1 MSLKSF
7 DKFCENMILS
17 EPKSEKAIFD
27 ERQKIVRSQL
37 TAEALIVYVFLS
49 AVNVFIMEASY
60 QWCESYFATLV
71 LAAAVSLMWW
81 TIRCAAKGV
90 LFGVNGT
97 FSIRYVGAM
106 WIGLG
111 LCNVVMEGCRIEY
124 LYKDGMIAEK
134 LVMLVSFGLL
144 AVCGII
150 SLIVA
155 SAEDKRH
162 KKENE
167 YYESP

>member
-7 DKFCENMILS
+7 DKFCEKMILS

-27 ERQKIVRSQL
+27 ERQKIVRSRL
-37 TAEALIVYVFLS
+37 TTEALIVYAFLS
-49 AVNVFIMEASY
+49 AVDVLIMDTAY
-60 QWCESYFATLV
+60 QWCESHFATLV

-97 FSIRYVGAM
+97 FSMSYVGAM

-111 LCNVVMEGCRIEY
+111 LCEIVTEICKIEY
-124 LYKDGMIAEK
+124 LYKDGMIAEN
-134 LVMLVSFGLL
+134 LVILVSFGLL
-144 AVCGII
+144 AVCGVIN
-150 SLIVA
+150 LIVA
-155 SAEDKRH
+155 SVENKQC

-167 YYESP
+167 

>member
-7 DKFCENMILS
+7 DKFCEKMILS

-27 ERQKIVRSQL
+27 ERQKIVRSRL
-37 TAEALIVYVFLS
+37 TTEALIVYVFLS
-49 AVNVFIMEASY
+49 AVDVLIMDTTY
-60 QWCESYFATLV
+60 QWCESYFAALV

-97 FSIRYVGAM
+97 FSMSYVGAM

-111 LCNVVMEGCRIEY
+111 ICAIVKEICKIEY
-124 LYKDGMIAEK
+124 LYKDGMIAES
-134 LVMLVSFGLL
+134 LVILVSFGLF
-144 AVCGII
+144 AVCGAIN
-150 SLIVA
+150 LIVA
-155 SAEDKRH
+155 SVENKRC

-167 YYESP
+167 